1 MSHSLNHIN
10 LWNCFDMSACSMPH
24 KMDMICFPMPRVMQ
38 VAESPGFSSAFE
50 ADEATMWSPMMSFV
64 VVKTDAY

>member
-1 MSHSLNHIN
+1 
-10 LWNCFDMSACSMPH
+10 
-24 KMDMICFPMPRVMQ
+24 MDMICFPMPRVMQ

-64 VVKTDAY
+64 VVKTVKTDAY